1 MTLLRA
7 MAPIARLSHVG
18 IGVSDLER
26 SLRFYRDLLGFT
38 PEHALDVEGEPTDTL
53 LRLRGTKLHAEY
65 LSRDGVRIELLHF
78 ASPPAPPHPE
88 RPMNQYGLTHL
99 SFRVTDMDAVLAGLR
114 DAGERVLEETII
126 RFPEWKS
133 AACFI
138 VDPDGQL
145 IELVQTP
152 GDPAAPP
159 RG

>member
-1 MTLLRA
+1 MLPL
-7 MAPIARLSHVG
+7 ARLTHIG

-38 PEHALDVEGEPTDTL
+38 WEHQLDVEGEPTDTL

-78 ASPPAPPHPE
+78 GSPKAPAHRE
-88 RPMNQYGLTHL
+88 RALNELGLTHL
-99 SFRVTDMDAVLAGLR
+99 SFRVADLDAVVEGLR
-114 DAGERVLEETII
+114 KAGERVLDETII
-126 RFPEWKS
+126 RFPEWQS

-145 IELVQTP
+145 IELVQSP

-159 RG
+159 RA

>member
-1 MTLLRA
+1 ML
-7 MAPIARLSHVG
+7 PVARVTHVG

-26 SLRFYRDLLGFT
+26 SMRFYRDLLGFA
-38 PEHALDVEGEPTDTL
+38 PEHRLHVEGEPTDTL

-78 ASPPAPPHPE
+78 ASPSAPPRPE

-99 SFRVTDMDAVLAGLR
+99 SFRVTDMDAVLDGLR
-114 DAGERVLEETII
+114 AAGERVLEDTVIH
-126 RFPEWKS
+126 FPEWQS

-145 IELVQTP
+145 IELVQAP

-159 RG
+159 RA

>member
-1 MTLLRA
+1 MLPL
-7 MAPIARLSHVG
+7 ARLTHIG
-18 IGVSDLER
+18 IGVRNLDR

-38 PEHALDVEGEPTDTL
+38 WEHQLDVEGEPTDTL

-78 ASPPAPPHPE
+78 ASPAAPSHRE
-88 RPMNQYGLTHL
+88 RAMNEPGLTHL
-99 SFRVTDMDAVLAGLR
+99 SFRVIDLDAVIDALR
-114 DAGERVLEETII
+114 QAGERVLDDTII
-126 RFPEWKS
+126 RFPEWQS

-145 IELVQTP
+145 IELVQSP

-159 RG
+159 RA

>member
-1 MTLLRA
+1 MLPL
-7 MAPIARLSHVG
+7 ARLTHIG
-18 IGVSDLER
+18 IGVTDLER

-38 PEHALDVEGEPTDTL
+38 WEHQLDVEGEPTDTL

-78 ASPPAPPHPE
+78 GSPKAPA
-88 RPMNQYGLTHL
+88 RRDRAMNEPGLTHL
-99 SFRVTDMDAVLAGLR
+99 SFRVTDLDAVVDGLR
-114 DAGERVLEETII
+114 KAGERVLDDTII
-126 RFPEWKS
+126 RFPEWQS

-145 IELVQTP
+145 IELVQAP

-159 RG
+159 RA